1 MTYEDYWH
9 RLSSLYDTDEAK
21 AIVRWVLDVRFGMS
35 FIDVLCG
42 KISELSADDQTE
54 LKKIM
59 LEKPLD
65 RIRVSDIVNRCGI
78 SRRTFY
84 YHFADVYEALAWML
98 QEDWKDLI
106 TTNETDWESTIEI
119 LLTHFQDN
127 LLLCR
132 AVLSSSQHFRIEK
145 LFCSKLEEGIGKCV
159 HSDENSEVDADPDET
174 STRIQCLALAMT
186 SIIIAWINREILCS
200 KKQLIKLL
208 KSSI

>member
-1 MTYEDYWH
+1 MG
-9 RLSSLYDTDEAK
+9 AK
-21 AIVRWVLDVRFGMS
+21 KQAVRFW
-35 FIDVLCG
+35 
-42 KISELSADDQTE
+42 ISG
-54 LKKIM
+54 
-59 LEKPLD
+59 
-65 RIRVSDIVNRCGI
+65 IVNRCGI

-127 LLLCR
+127 LQLCR
-132 AVLSSSQHFRIEK
+132 VVLSSSQHFRIEK

-159 HSDENSEVDADPDET
+159 HSDEGSAEDADPEDT
-174 STRIQCLALAMT
+174 SIRIQCLALAMT